1 MHDLERRYRLSRLEK
16 GKNMIRLTRLNGE
29 EFVVN
34 CNQIERVESIPE
46 SNITLVSGK
55 HYVVKE
61 DVEEIINRVI
71 EYNARIYACA
81 QKMKV

>member
-1 MHDLERRYRLSRLEK
+1 
-16 GKNMIRLTRLNGE
+16 MIRLTRLNGE
-29 EFVVN
+29 EFVIN
-34 CNQIERVESIPE
+34 CRQIERVESIPE

-61 DVEEIINRVI
+61 DIDEIIKRMI

-81 QKMKV
+81 LKMNV